1 MSNFDFV
8 SYDYMYRAK
17 DRGGVASRRK
27 APPTQVFMDKR
38 IGQLEAMLEERD
50 KEDSKKLRALQ
61 QRYNAM
67 EVRICKGL
75 RTRVG

>member
-1 MSNFDFV
+1 MV
-8 SYDYMYRAK
+8 SRH
-17 DRGGVASRRK
+17 K

-38 IGQLEAMLEERD
+38 FKQLEAMLEERD

-67 EVRICKGL
+67 EVR
-75 RTRVG
+75 VY